1 MISDHIWKCS
11 LYSICSCSSLFIL
24 YSSFFVG
31 AEVNVTDE
39 DGWSA
44 LHWAALKDKY
54 KLAELLL
61 QKGEFN
67 FLHFRFSVCCIM
79 MVVAN

>member
-1 MISDHIWKCS
+1 MFFLQYLPLSG
-11 LYSICSCSSLFIL
+11 LFIL
-24 YSSFFVG
+24 YYSFCVG

-44 LHWAALKDKY
+44 LHWGALNGKY
-54 KLAELLL
+54 KLAERLLK
-61 QKGEFN
+61 KGEFN